1 MYMQNSSSNNLF
13 GSFNNQGN
21 NANKG
26 IFGNANVQ
34 SNLSNTDHSSIF
46 GVSKTPQ
53 SNNALV
59 NKNLFNMNTSS
70 SGLSGNKGLYDNMN
84 SQSNLGNKNIFG
96 GSSVGSGANQG
107 NMGGNNLFMN
117 SSNQS
122 GLGMKNIFGGTT
134 NLNAPGTNM
143 SNKGIFGGM
152 QQNNQSSA
160 PSSSNLFGNL
170 SSNQTSSGN
179 MFGNLSSANQNKG
192 NSLFGTSS
200 QSNQTAGSNMFG
212 NASPMGQN
220 KGGGLFGAL
229 QSSNQGSTSSSM
241 FGGAAGGMSQN
252 KGSST
257 LFGGMSGST
266 PTNAGSGNL
275 FGNASPMNQNKPS
288 GGLFGAMQTP
298 TQGSTSNSM
307 FGSAAGGMSQ
317 NKGSS
322 IFGGSFGTANQGS
335 TQSNMFGNASSMG
348 QNKGGGLFG
357 ALQTPTQ
364 GSTSSSMFGGA
375 AGGMSQNKGSSTLF
389 GGMSGSTPTNTG
401 SGNLFGNTSPM
412 SQNKPGGVFG
422 NLQSP
427 SQGTTSSS
435 NMFGGL
441 GASQAKPATG
451 GNLFGGMSST
461 PGTSATTG
469 TGSNLFGGTVQG
481 SQNKTG
487 SNIFGSLS
495 GGTQAGSSSSLFGAT
510 PSPSATTMG
519 GNNVFSPSMT
529 TPTSQNKFNNLFGQV
544 GTAGQSTSVNS
555 AATTGA
561 SSTPGL
567 GGATQSGSTSNM
579 FGSVSTGTNLGGVGD
594 SKNIFGTS
602 SGFSL
607 GAGNTGTNATTGV
620 GGVGTGLSTG
630 GVGLGVGSNLGTTM
644 GSSVGTN
651 MGTNLGSNLA
661 SNMNAT
667 LNAGGGTGTGANA
680 SGSSIFGGLG
690 GLNSNLG
697 GGTMMGSSGLGQA
710 ISTSAAGG
718 AATNMFMGN
727 KTLGPNNSTL
737 MSTQNNLLLGEK
749 GKVNSFMAPEFK
761 SDQKDELAGSKD
773 NLDKSVEE
781 LTIIKKQE
789 GLFDEVYEEEDAFS
803 EKESE
808 GTFYNYI
815 NLIINDNIN
824 DIQKTTF
831 SLLND
836 HDSLMWDNFKSN
848 IFKNFVDY
856 LVNFKQKKNQKVV
869 KSNVLDLDQHEF
881 QILIWLYNVN
891 ACKVDFI
898 PFKSFYYLLLSDTNL
913 NYSKIFIGNVDKNL
927 FPGSFVEVNDHYY
940 MNSKNHFFK
949 SQISK
954 YQESEAVS
962 VRDRRRGKKRGT
974 NAININALD
983 VDSIYKQVLK
993 DILNSLLNMNLSIT
1007 KENLKRR
1014 EKEDYYDNGDN
1025 HNNYS
1030 SGNGNVS
1037 GRDKLNSGPNYTYEN
1052 LLLNYLFGTLQ
1063 HLHDKFYKIEISNY
1077 VAKDLNQIDE
1087 YFVDAKSNAIFSYC
1101 YDNFYKNE
1109 MDKENCTIHFFFY
1122 LVNIMFRCGNYLGLI
1137 QIIKGDEFVKN
1148 LSIDN
1153 YLYDFVILLI
1163 RILFLIYH
1171 KSNEISIFEN
1181 MKVDFDCTDI
1191 FKKKINMSV
1200 LINFFHSII
1209 YLCVN
1214 NIYAYDLL
1222 CVLFSDIFYKKGS
1235 MYTNRDKKMEMKNI
1249 FHYTEGRSPSHE
1261 NTHEEDGYDDV
1272 DYDDSF
1278 HHHHHHHRDGRMG
1291 PSRSGSN
1298 REGAHPK
1305 GRGYEGEEG
1314 APPGKDPMRGRR
1326 PEQRSKSQYSDD
1338 YFGDYSDLPYGEQYD
1353 DYYGERY
1360 VGPPNNGGRGSRRP
1374 SNHRNGGRRPPN
1386 YDLIDD
1392 ERRNSRHSRR
1402 SSRNRG
1408 DDNSNNNNQSMRGY
1422 FSSDENSNSGRAKK
1436 GKKGKNKTFF
1446 FDMFTN
1452 MLQKPKKSQEDE
1464 FGNIEINE
1472 EMEDRMNRD
1481 SEHISYIE
1489 SLGITNRYGYNFE
1502 YCNIETSIWIELTLF
1517 LSKNFDLYGS
1527 KFQENFDILDTN
1539 LSFYNYDDDN
1549 NAILNDTKYRR
1560 EKINGKIEK
1569 LFICI
1574 SHCIVHENKEFF
1586 AICSKLKVDEVINN
1600 FIVVDGKIAEKV
1612 KGNIS
1617 KVLKNNFVLYIKL
1630 FYYLLLVGNI
1640 YTTVAFLSCISNN
1653 VQRILLVLTIFLH
1666 KNNIFENEQ
1675 LNNIK
1680 LRTLQFLKFKNES
1693 DSFLDHSMNGINDEV
1708 SSAAAAAVAAAAV
1721 EATAIVATSA
1731 ADRMNLINLS
1741 LNSIDLP
1748 FDYFVLRNNNINILL
1763 KITYLL
1769 NLKTSLSIKLLKS
1782 IVQENQDILLHESVI
1797 GHINNDGNI
1806 LYGKL
1811 HDFLF
1816 LFKNKVKMRKDIK
1829 CYFLMYYVLYK
1840 KKLFHSTKL
1849 RKYKNENDEEYHYKC
1864 RNFKYVQ
1871 SKNIN
1876 TLNRIS
1882 LDNSFISVHCSI
1894 LYKIS
1899 QFYAILAYF
1908 ANQRKNYIISFICYY
1923 ILKDEQ
1929 SAINSL
1935 IRIYNDELIYYYH
1948 NNEREYVYIRK
1959 CAFRFYHLAK
1969 NMWPSNVKL
1978 ESIENKSYL
1987 ILSILFMKR
1996 KMFEEAF
2003 IIFSSSL
2010 IPDNMLEKLSTAD
2023 YYNIDLSSNFLMTLR
2038 ELCRQNYQINEL
2050 VGQTTLH
2057 AVVKFLLPIKD
2068 KLDAQ
2073 VVESINYLST
2083 LSF

>member
-53 SNNALV
+53 SNNALM
-59 NKNLFNMNTSS
+59 NKNMFNMNTSS
-70 SGLSGNKGLYDNMN
+70 SGLSGNKGMYDNMN
-84 SQSNLGNKNIFG
+84 SQSTLGNKNIFG
-96 GSSVGSGANQG
+96 GSSVGNSANQG

-117 SSNQS
+117 SSNQNS
-122 GLGMKNIFGGTT
+122 LGMKNIFGGTT
-134 NLNAPGTNM
+134 SLNAPGTNL

-160 PSSSNLFGNL
+160 QSSSNLFGNL

-179 MFGNLSSANQNKG
+179 MFGNLSSANQSKG
-192 NSLFGTSS
+192 NSLFGTSP
-200 QSNQTAGSNMFG
+200 QSNQTPGSNMFG
-212 NASPMGQN
+212 NASSMGQN

-229 QSSNQGSTSSSM
+229 QSSNQASSGSSM
-241 FGGAAGGMSQN
+241 FGSATGGMSQN

-266 PTNAGSGNL
+266 PTNAASGNL
-275 FGNASPMNQNKPS
+275 FGNASSMNQNKP
-288 GGLFGAMQTP
+288 T
-298 TQGSTSNSM
+298 
-307 FGSAAGGMSQ
+307 
-317 NKGSS
+317 
-322 IFGGSFGTANQGS
+322 
-335 TQSNMFGNASSMG
+335 
-348 QNKGGGLFG
+348 
-357 ALQTPTQ
+357 
-364 GSTSSSMFGGA
+364 
-375 AGGMSQNKGSSTLF
+375 
-389 GGMSGSTPTNTG
+389 
-401 SGNLFGNTSPM
+401 
-412 SQNKPGGVFG
+412 GGVFG
-422 NLQSP
+422 ALQSP
-427 SQGTTSSS
+427 SQSTTGSS
-435 NMFGGL
+435 NMFGSL

-451 GNLFGGMSST
+451 GNLFGGMPST

-469 TGSNLFGGTVQG
+469 TGSNLFGSTMQG

-487 SNIFGSLS
+487 SNIFGALS
-495 GGTQAGSSSSLFGAT
+495 GGTQAASSSSLFGAT
-510 PSPSATTMG
+510 TAPSTSMG
-519 GNNVFSPSMT
+519 GNNVFSSSMT
-529 TPTSQNKFNNLFGQV
+529 TPTSQNKFNNIFGQV
-544 GTAGQSTSVNS
+544 ATAGQSASVNT
-555 AATTGA
+555 AATGV

-579 FGSVSTGTNLGGVGD
+579 FGNVSTGTNLGGVGD

-607 GAGNTGTNATTGV
+607 GAGTTGASATAGV

-630 GVGLGVGSNLGTTM
+630 GVGLGMGSNLGTTM
-644 GSSVGTN
+644 GTSVGTS
-651 MGTNLGSNLA
+651 MGSNLGSNLT
-661 SNMNAT
+661 SNVNAN
-667 LNAGGGTGTGANA
+667 LNLGAGSGTGASA

-697 GGTMMGSSGLGQA
+697 GSTMIGSSGLGQKIGTNEA
-710 ISTSAAGG
+710 G
-718 AATNMFMGN
+718 AASTNIFTGN
-727 KTLGPNNSTL
+727 KSMGDTNSTL
-737 MSTQNNLLLGEK
+737 LSTQNNVLLGDK
-749 GKVNSFMAPEFK
+749 GKVNNFMTQEFK
-761 SDQKDELAGSKD
+761 SDQKDELAGGKD

-789 GLFDEVYEEEDAFS
+789 GIFDQAYEEDEVLS

-891 ACKVDFI
+891 AYKVDFI

-954 YQESEAVS
+954 YQENDAVS
-962 VRDRRRGKKRGT
+962 SRDRRRGQKRGT
-974 NAININALD
+974 NATNINALD

-993 DILNSLLNMNLSIT
+993 DILNSLLNVKLSIT
-1007 KENLKRR
+1007 KENIKRR
-1014 EKEDYYDNGDN
+1014 EKEDYYENGDN
-1025 HNNYS
+1025 SNN
-1030 SGNGNVS
+1030 NGNNIS
-1037 GRDKLNSGPNYTYEN
+1037 GKDKLHSGSNYTYEN

-1087 YFVDAKSNAIFSYC
+1087 YFVDSKSNAIFSYC

-1148 LSIDN
+1148 LSVDK

-1163 RILFLIYH
+1163 RILFLIYN

-1222 CVLFSDIFYKKGS
+1222 CVLFSDIFYKKGA

-1249 FHYTEGRSPSHE
+1249 FYYTEGRSPSHE
-1261 NTHEEDGYDDV
+1261 NNHDDDGDDNFDHDDHRHDSRIRGSRN
-1272 DYDDSF
+1272 DYI
-1278 HHHHHHHRDGRMG
+1278 RDRG
-1291 PSRSGSN
+1291 
-1298 REGAHPK
+1298 HYK
-1305 GRGYEGEEG
+1305 GRGYDGDEGTG
-1314 APPGKDPMRGRR
+1314 LGKDSMRGRR
-1326 PEQRSKSQYSDD
+1326 SQQRSKSQYSDD
-1338 YFGDYSDLPYGEQYD
+1338 YYGDYSDRPYDDQYD

-1360 VGPPNNGGRGSRRP
+1360 VGTPRDGGRGSRHHL
-1374 SNHRNGGRRPPN
+1374 SNHRNGGRGHPN
-1386 YDLIDD
+1386 DDLMDD
-1392 ERRNSRHSRR
+1392 ERRNTRR
-1402 SSRNRG
+1402 SSRSRG
-1408 DDNSNNNNQSMRGY
+1408 DANSNKNNHSMRGY
-1422 FSSDENSNSGRAKK
+1422 FSSDENSNSGRARK
-1436 GKKGKNKTFF
+1436 GKKDKNKTFL

-1502 YCNIETSIWIELTLF
+1502 YCNIETSIWLELTLF

-1527 KFQENFDILDTN
+1527 KFQENFDIMDTN

-1549 NAILNDTKYRR
+1549 NAFLNDTKYRR
-1560 EKINGKIEK
+1560 EKINSKIEK

-1574 SHCIVHENKEFF
+1574 SHCIVNENKEFF

-1680 LRTLQFLKFKNES
+1680 LKTLQFLKLKNES
-1693 DSFLDHSMNGINDEV
+1693 DSFLDRSMNDINDEV
-1708 SSAAAAAVAAAAV
+1708 SSAAAAVAAAAV
-1721 EATAIVATSA
+1721 EATEIVATSV

-1741 LNSIDLP
+1741 LNSSDLP
-1748 FDYFVLRNNNINILL
+1748 YDHFVLRNNNINILL

-1806 LYGKL
+1806 VYGKL

-1840 KKLFHSTKL
+1840 KKLFHNSKL
-1849 RKYKNENDEEYHYKC
+1849 CKHKNENDEEYHYKC

-1882 LDNSFISVHCSI
+1882 LDNSIISVHCSI

-1948 NNEREYVYIRK
+1948 NNEREYVHIRK

-2050 VGQTTLH
+2050 VRQTTLH